1 MARLQCALCLEVLLY
16 VLSAKKRYVDL
27 LVLAESIGMLLSYND
42 MATNDIMF
50 WLWQLISYYCCNLIP
65 LWSVHI
71 SNRSIC
77 Q

>member
-1 MARLQCALCLEVLLY
+1 MACPQCALCLEVLLY

-50 WLWQLISYYCCNLIP
+50 WL
-65 LWSVHI
+65 
-71 SNRSIC
+71 
-77 Q
+77 